1 MLYNDSGSPIGVLP
15 NAKEIKRTQSTSGT
29 DTLEFQY
36 PIYSYYGTN
45 EEILDDMSSQIHCQY
60 FIETE
65 DQKYVIK
72 KVNPQ
77 NGILYVTATVYLDEL
92 TNTTNLAF
100 SRPDEYLGV
109 LVTNALNGTG
119 WGHYSSINTEQRSL
133 AMKTSTALDIV
144 KKVAE
149 LFMTDLKFDA
159 KNKIVHLDRDV
170 SENKGVFFDD
180 KINLISLNLTEDTED
195 LVTRLIP
202 IGKDNLDITEVND
215 GLSYVENH
223 QYTAQDITAYWAS
236 DQYTNAEDLKEDAIR
251 KLSILSQPK
260 ITFDVNVLDLAR
272 IAEVNRWADK
282 YDEFEYNL
290 GDTITIMDR
299 RNQIRRTARIVQ
311 MVTYPENPSKNTLQ
325 LDSEYTLMEDYF
337 DRITKVDEQLSDI
350 TTATGEVNGDKI
362 DGVSGDKVDSIDW
375 TKVQNVQIVTA
386 QIGDAQITNAK
397 IKDAEITT
405 AKIGDAQITAAKIK
419 DAEITTAKIQDA
431 SITDAKIHDLS
442 ADKITAGTIDANFI
456 RVINLNADWINAGT
470 INANLI
476 GARTITADKIA
487 ANSITAT
494 EMKTGTIT
502 ADSGIIADAAIGNAQ
517 IQNLA
522 VTGAKIASATIDT
535 ANIKN
540 GAITNALIGTSAIN
554 TVQIADGSITDAKI
568 VGLTASKIT
577 AGTLDAGTID
587 VINLNA
593 SNITVGTINGQQ
605 IAPGAIDLN
614 HLGADVTGEIDSK
627 ATQEDI
633 NTSIDGIEIGGR
645 NLIRNS
651 DFSDG
656 ISNWGHYGNHTASL
670 DTDIQYNGINSI
682 KIVASGG
689 GGSGHNIGIKVIGG
703 IKNGQQ
709 YSLTF
714 YAKGSVGD
722 EVLHTELWG
731 GIGQSV
737 VNVTS
742 DWQKYIINTLKGST
756 STQGLYFWLTQAG
769 TVNITLAKL
778 EEGNKATDWTPAPE
792 DIQQQFTDLNTD
804 LQAIGTTANGKN
816 SIYRQATQ
824 PTGGAYTDGDIWF
837 DTANDNRVNVYDGAS
852 WVLNGLGNTA
862 ISNLD
867 AGKITTGTLSAD
879 RIAANSIGGDK
890 ITANSIAVNKVTSDF
905 GKNLDISSNAGLI
918 LAVDSIQIGG
928 RNLLLNSN
936 FANGFIHWKNNGA
949 TYTIMSDDIFGQC
962 CKVVAPAANK
972 GIYQYFSSDTETIN
986 NYTISGWLKAD
997 TATTINFGR
1006 DYAQNAVSITTEW
1019 QRFMITISSNTK
1031 LGVIAYSRA
1040 GLETFYIANVKVERG
1055 NKATDWTPAPE
1066 DIDAAISLKVSQTDY
1081 TGNTIASLINQT
1093 ATTVTIDAGKI
1104 NLNGYV
1110 TVSSLQSG
1118 GSTIIDGSRI
1128 RTGTLDAS
1136 LATIINL
1143 NASNINAG
1151 LLQGNL
1157 IAGSTITG
1165 DKIVAEAIT
1174 SREIAS
1180 KTITAN
1186 EIASNTITAAQ
1197 MKTGTITAA
1206 SGVIGSIDAS
1216 VITTGTLDASKINV
1230 TNLVAHQL
1238 QVTQTNSEVVTIDAQ
1253 DRAFVDNNIWCRYG
1267 QIDKQRDN
1275 ITSYT
1280 DWITYNDGTQVA
1292 LTDSD
1297 GWDWIK
1303 DTSTTKAFGAGTGK
1317 YPFFIFRFNLVA
1329 EYNRIHG
1336 GTLDSTGIT
1345 ALANAIDSITFNWAA
1360 KATDADLN
1368 TLSLNMGIWNP
1379 NYERN
1384 FSGFI
1389 IASPDSTTIRA
1400 ETVTQDANPQDYQYI
1415 KNVLSSDG
1423 YIYLYAMC
1431 NSEESRIEVNVLQ
1444 FTVHLKT
1451 YSDTIVA
1458 YGTTLVDAMPDIN
1471 GGRIYVYNNSG
1482 DKNVT
1487 IGSSGFAASNRG
1499 GTLILHDNDESHKV
1513 EMGISSQYDAGLIN
1527 VYGSS
1532 TDYAATL
1539 YANNQGNGPTVYLKN
1554 GTDYSALTSSDLYVE
1569 RNQIVSNGH
1578 LYHIGRGS
1586 VAYSTSITLSS
1597 NSTTT
1602 ITHSLGYYPIVQLD
1616 GNTGNNVLTVYH
1628 NSTSQITIRNY
1639 SSGGNSWSGTVR
1651 LY

>member
-36 PIYSYYGTN
+36 PIYSYFGTN

-119 WGHYSSINTEQRSL
+119 WGHYSSINTEKRSL

-149 LFMTDLKFDA
+149 LFMTDLRFDA
-159 KNKIVHLDRDV
+159 KNKIVYLNRDV

-223 QYTAQDITAYWAS
+223 QYTAQDITAYWSS

-282 YDEFEYNL
+282 YDELEYGL

-311 MVTYPENPSKNTLQ
+311 MVTYPENPNKNTLQ

-431 SITDAKIHDLS
+431 SITDAKIVSLT
-442 ADKITAGTIDANFI
+442 ADKITAGTIDAQYI
-456 RVINLNADWINAGT
+456 HVINLNADWINAGT

-494 EMKTGTIT
+494 EMKAGTIT

-522 VTGAKIASATIDT
+522 VTGAKIATATIDT

-540 GAITNALIGTSAIN
+540 GAITTALIETGAVN
-554 TVQIADGSITDAKI
+554 TAQIADGSITDAKI
-568 VGLTASKIT
+568 VSLTASKIT
-577 AGTLDAGTID
+577 AGTLDAG
-587 VINLNA
+587 VINVVNLNA
-593 SNITVGTINGQQ
+593 DNITVGTINGQR
-605 IAPGAIDLN
+605 ITDGTIGGTKIENGAID
-614 HLGADVTGEIDSK
+614 DSK
-627 ATQEDI
+627 
-633 NTSIDGIEIGGR
+633 
-645 NLIRNS
+645 
-651 DFSDG
+651 
-656 ISNWGHYGNHTASL
+656 
-670 DTDIQYNGINSI
+670 IQ
-682 KIVASGG
+682 
-689 GGSGHNIGIKVIGG
+689 
-703 IKNGQQ
+703 
-709 YSLTF
+709 
-714 YAKGSVGD
+714 
-722 EVLHTELWG
+722 
-731 GIGQSV
+731 
-737 VNVTS
+737 
-742 DWQKYIINTLKGST
+742 
-756 STQGLYFWLTQAG
+756 
-769 TVNITLAKL
+769 
-778 EEGNKATDWTPAPE
+778 
-792 DIQQQFTDLNTD
+792 
-804 LQAIGTTANGKN
+804 
-816 SIYRQATQ
+816 
-824 PTGGAYTDGDIWF
+824 
-837 DTANDNRVNVYDGAS
+837 DGAS
-852 WVLNGLGNTA
+852 INGSKLNINTVFDEMNANQDIGYGDGGYGESAYGGERHELNDNKIIITQEGKTLDLVLANVGDRITA
-862 ISNLD
+862 AEI
-867 AGKITTGTLSAD
+867 KITPDAIISTVINSGEFGTASSQIAQSAD
-879 RIAANSIGGDK
+879 NVKIGFNGID
-890 ITANSIAVNKVTSDF
+890 
-905 GKNLDISSNAGLI
+905 SNVVFDAAGLHI
-918 LAVDSIQIGG
+918 NHGSI
-928 RNLLLNSN
+928 
-936 FANGFIHWKNNGA
+936 
-949 TYTIMSDDIFGQC
+949 
-962 CKVVAPAANK
+962 
-972 GIYQYFSSDTETIN
+972 
-986 NYTISGWLKAD
+986 
-997 TATTINFGR
+997 
-1006 DYAQNAVSITTEW
+1006 
-1019 QRFMITISSNTK
+1019 
-1031 LGVIAYSRA
+1031 
-1040 GLETFYIANVKVERG
+1040 
-1055 NKATDWTPAPE
+1055 
-1066 DIDAAISLKVSQTDY
+1066 
-1081 TGNTIASLINQT
+1081 
-1093 ATTVTIDAGKI
+1093 
-1104 NLNGYV
+1104 
-1110 TVSSLQSG
+1110 
-1118 GSTIIDGSRI
+1118 
-1128 RTGTLDAS
+1128 DAS
-1136 LATIINL
+1136 LANITNI
-1143 NASNINAG
+1143 NASNINTG

-1157 IAGSTITG
+1157 IAANTITG
-1165 DKIVAEAIT
+1165 DKLVTDAIT

-1267 QIDKQRDN
+1267 QIDKQHNN

-1280 DWITYNDGTQVA
+1280 DWVTYDDGTQVT
-1292 LTDSD
+1292 LTDSN

-1317 YPFFIFRFNLVA
+1317 YPFFIFRFDLKS
-1329 EYNRIHG
+1329 EYERIHG
-1336 GTLDSTGIT
+1336 GVLDSTGIQ
-1345 ALANAIDSITFNWAA
+1345 ALANAIDNISYKWAA
-1360 KATDADLN
+1360 KATDVDLN
-1368 TLSLNMGIWNP
+1368 TLSLNIGIWNP

-1384 FSGFI
+1384 FSGFS
-1389 IASPDSTTIRA
+1389 IASSDSTTIRT
-1400 ETVTQDANPQDYQYI
+1400 ETVTQDVNPQDYQYI

-1423 YIYLYAMC
+1423 YIYLYVMC
-1431 NSEESRIEVNVLQ
+1431 DSEESRIEVNVLQ

-1513 EMGISSQYDAGLIN
+1513 EAGISSQYDAGLIN

-1539 YANNQGNGPTVYLKN
+1539 YANNQGQGPTVYLKN

-1586 VAYSTSITLSS
+1586 AAYTTSVSLDS
-1597 NSTTT
+1597 NDTIT
-1602 ITHSLGYYPIVQLD
+1602 ITHSLGYYPIVQFD
-1616 GNTGNNVLTVYH
+1616 GNTGNRILTVAH
-1628 NSTSQITIRNY
+1628 SSTSQLTISNY
-1639 SSGGNSWSGTVR
+1639 SSGGNTWAGTVR